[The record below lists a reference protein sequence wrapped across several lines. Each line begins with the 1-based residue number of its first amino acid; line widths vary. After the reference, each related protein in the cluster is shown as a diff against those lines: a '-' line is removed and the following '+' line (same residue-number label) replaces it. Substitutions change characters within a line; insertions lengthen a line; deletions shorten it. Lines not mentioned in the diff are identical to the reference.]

1 MANLGF
7 HAALRSFLGEEGVRC
22 ERAFLDRERRG
33 AAKSYETGTPLSDFD
48 VVAFSVSFE
57 EGYFGVASVLAAS
70 RIPLRAVDRGEDD
83 PIVVMGGVCAFLNP
97 EPVAD
102 FMDAVLVGS
111 AEALVPPF
119 VASLRARPGARRAL
133 SRVPRAVR
141 IRGLARIPGVYV
153 PRLYEVERKED
164 GRIVGFRPSEGA
176 PLPVRA
182 AIDAASGRMA
192 ESLIVS
198 DASYFG
204 DMFLLEMSRGCARG
218 CRFCATGHMHGSPR
232 IGSASDIV
240 AAVRAALPCT
250 TRVGLVSATLGDHPE
265 IREILAAMKELG
277 VEANVGSLRVESVDR
292 ELAELLVG
300 CGVRTAT
307 IAPEAV
313 EPLRRI
319 IGKPTTDG
327 AVLEATRH
335 LAAAGFSR
343 LKLYFMV
350 GLPGEADEDVLA
362 IPDFALSVRDAF
374 AKGRKGI
381 RVAVGASVFV
391 PKPRTPFQWFPM
403 AGERS
408 IRDRMTA
415 LRRGIAGKP
424 GLSFTGTGPR
434 EARREGVLARGG
446 RELSCAIA
454 LVAIEGVPWK
464 AALRR
469 CGVAPEC
476 IVDRPYGED
485 EILPWDIID
494 LGAPKRKLLASYRTA
509 RSLIDARAVRPSRA

>member
-1 MANLGF
+1 VKRGARHSPGPRSRPSRPREVWPRGAPPGVPPSSDTLSVVLVSPSPYAFGMANLGF

-327 AVLEATRH
+327 AVLEATPRD
-335 LAAAGFSR
+335 SR
-343 LKLYFMV
+343 LRPFSPRRFCEGPKGDQGRGR
-350 GLPGEADEDVLA
+350 GLGLRPQATDALPVVPDGGRAIHQRQDDRAPQGDRGEARPLLHGHGAARGEERGRPCPRGKGTL
-362 IPDFALSVRDAF
+362 VRHRA
-374 AKGRKGI
+374 R
-381 RVAVGASVFV
+381 
-391 PKPRTPFQWFPM
+391 
-403 AGERS
+403 
-408 IRDRMTA
+408 RDR
-415 LRRGIAGKP
+415 R
-424 GLSFTGTGPR
+424 
-434 EARREGVLARGG
+434 
-446 RELSCAIA
+446 
-454 LVAIEGVPWK
+454 
-464 AALRR
+464 
-469 CGVAPEC
+469 
-476 IVDRPYGED
+476 
-485 EILPWDIID
+485 
-494 LGAPKRKLLASYRTA
+494 
-509 RSLIDARAVRPSRA
+509 RAVEGGAQAMRGRA